1 MVSLALYQPDIPQ
14 NAGTILRLA
23 ACLALKVHIIE
34 PAGFVWSEKQFRR
47 SGMDYLR
54 QVEVARH
61 SSFEA
66 FLAQKAGARL
76 VLLTTQGA
84 ENYAEFSYRNDD
96 VLLLGRESA
105 GVPQDVHD
113 VCDARVVIPMA
124 PDARSLNVAVS
135 CAMVAGEALR
145 QTNGFP
151 PLQPLATPS
160 L

>member
-23 ACLALKVHIIE
+23 ACLSLEVHIIE

-54 QVEVARH
+54 HVEVVRH
-61 SSFEA
+61 NSFGA
-66 FLAQKAGARL
+66 FMGQKGGARI

-84 ENYAEFSYRNDD
+84 ENYTECEFDQDD
-96 VLLLGRESA
+96 ILLLGRESA

-113 VCDARVVIPMA
+113 IADARVKIPMA

-135 CAMVAGEALR
+135 CAMVVGEALR

-151 PLQPLATPS
+151 PANPLATPS
-160 L
+160 P